1 MLCVVM
7 MRCWLYLPSFIYWS
21 QTFIYD
27 LDLAQPTAQQHPAV
41 HWHVSMGTNYSMS
54 LILTQRFENPRHVM
68 SFWLKKKHI
77 VTWCQPVHISTNR
90 PKVQGLLGNFMDFH
104 RLHWKILH
112 FTRQVTPEEWISRSF
127 RCTVGLAKSSR
138 RSRCSSKTVSLA
150 SCH

>member
-1 MLCVVM
+1 MCCDDEMLIVFAKLHLLVPNVHLWFGFGSANSPAASCSSLTCFDGNQLQYVSHLNSTI
-7 MRCWLYLPSFIYWS
+7 RKPSACHE
-21 QTFIYD
+21 
-27 LDLAQPTAQQHPAV
+27 L
-41 HWHVSMGTNYSMS
+41 
-54 LILTQRFENPRHVM
+54 LIE
-68 SFWLKKKHI
+68 KKHI